1 MFHNPYDDFNSST
14 PCVLCFLYLQVD
26 IFQVYVIEMKE
37 REGSPLFHL
46 EHFIEGKYI
55 KYNSNSGF
63 VRQDETLRCTPQVT
77 CIHDGTQSP
86 ALDLTTY
93 ILVHFDLDDI
103 WLVNYQNAS
112 GFWYLLK
119 FFNPAEV

>member
-63 VRQDETLRCTPQVT
+63 VRQDETLRCTPQVI
-77 CIHDGTQSP
+77 CMHDGTQSP
-86 ALDLTTY
+86 ALSLHT
-93 ILVHFDLDDI
+93 F
-103 WLVNYQNAS
+103 
-112 GFWYLLK
+112 
-119 FFNPAEV
+119 